1 MDEVG
6 AEVSQKIRSAIKAKL
21 MELGAYVDEE
31 LPDYIMVM
39 VANRRSRE
47 QMEDD
52 LQLFLGSNT
61 EEFTGWLH
69 QVLQKLQEV
78 TVASLER
85 KRKAS
90 TGDSEGENIKKEKR
104 RKSSERKKIRRGSE
118 QTRGKDA
125 KDDSENANQHSGKHT
140 ELEKLT
146 KSHLDQSVSGDDVN
160 SKITDEYIGKTEVR
174 IGGEQSDKII
184 SLSHNLDTT
193 KTADTQVSSGPE
205 LSQIVRKDSGKL
217 LGDQGNFKS
226 SQKSDET
233 YSGKSGC
240 RKIILGGKTNASG
253 KILCSSMEESC
264 NVHKSL
270 ILNPIKKGT
279 GSGSETDITLHED
292 VRSSEEMTAAAA
304 VHLQPV
310 SRPKIILM
318 QSDDDDDEDFIN
330 IKADAEAEE
339 LLDAELPK
347 ETPQET
353 NHGSVK
359 VNTAALCSKND
370 GVLTSSAKDEQNV
383 SSAQWFPLS
392 DRFGAKVTSG
402 SVLDRLGV
410 KKVTHESN
418 SPLLRFT
425 DRLSDKINDPVSDRL
440 GGKKMRCDDTT
451 DSDQSANRSIPVM
464 SQPEQHSVSVAQV
477 TPTAVKTLSRMV
489 NVDTETEQFEPKTIQ
504 RPLNEEETA
513 GKDQMPRKRLLLSRV
528 VAMHREAEEE
538 EEYDPAN
545 PAVGSV
551 ASVVRVK
558 PRPKVPA
565 ALQANKNLILKAMAE
580 AQKSVA
586 NAPKRVEP
594 HERLDGFYTRKFRD
608 NKGSN
613 KIAITLPNRRMQ
625 PHKLSP
631 VTEKPSDVERIVIP
645 VKLEASRSISSV
657 NLQQKI
663 VIQVSSDKPAA
674 QDTVSSSNVMN
685 FNVPEENATENISS
699 DYEKGSKKLMEVA
712 AIVGTEREE
721 TNEGQRAVAYE
732 SESPWSK
739 DETELVSLREVSRTG
754 SPQFVVTLDGL
765 DPSVFEVHSRKKQQ
779 SYSVTVNSPNMDSES
794 STVEYQERKVNRSEE
809 VQRQKR
815 AASPILYQKSE
826 GSDAAGSVT
835 DTLKQKIN
843 ERCKYWPACR
853 SGDKCI
859 YLHPT
864 VPCKSFPNC
873 KFGDKCLYIHP
884 NCKFD
889 ASCTRRDCPFTHASP
904 RNMSSATSAVT
915 RATASAGRAT
925 QQVCRFFP
933 KCSNMNCRFLH
944 PKPCRFGRY
953 CSRKAECTFLH
964 EDIPPADKLKWF
976 CPFRL

>member
-1 MDEVG
+1 MDEIG

-78 TVASLER
+78 TVANLER

-104 RKSSERKKIRRGSE
+104 RKSSERKKVRRASE

-125 KDDSENANQHSGKHT
+125 KGDSENVNQHSGKHM
-140 ELEKLT
+140 ELEKLA
-146 KSHLDQSVSGDDVN
+146 KSCLDQSVSSDELNGTVTN
-160 SKITDEYIGKTEVR
+160 EYIGKAEVR
-174 IGGEQSDKII
+174 TGREHNDKII
-184 SLSHNLDTT
+184 SLSHNLGST
-193 KTADTQVSSGPE
+193 KAVDTQINSDSE
-205 LSQIVRKDSGKL
+205 LSHSVRKDSSKL
-217 LGDQGNFKS
+217 HGDQGNIKS
-226 SQKSDET
+226 TQKSDET
-233 YSGKSGC
+233 HSGISGC
-240 RKIILGGKTNASG
+240 KKIILGGKNSASG
-253 KILCSSMEESC
+253 KILYSSVEESC
-264 NVHKSL
+264 NVRGSL
-270 ILNPIKKGT
+270 LLNPIKKGT
-279 GSGSETDITLHED
+279 DSGSETDVTRHDD
-292 VRSSEEMTAAAA
+292 VKSGEETAAASIL
-304 VHLQPV
+304 LQPV
-310 SRPKIILM
+310 SKPKIILM

-353 NHGSVK
+353 SHGIVK
-359 VNTAALCSKND
+359 TSTAALCSKDD
-370 GVLTSSAKDEQNV
+370 GVVSSSAKDEQNI
-383 SSAQWFPLS
+383 SSAQWFQLS
-392 DRFGAKVTSG
+392 DRLGAKVTSG

-410 KKVTHESN
+410 KKITNESN
-418 SPLLRFT
+418 SPLLRIT
-425 DRLSDKINDPVSDRL
+425 DRLSDKIIAPVSDRL
-440 GGKKMRCDDTT
+440 GGKKMKCDDVK
-451 DSDQSANRSIPVM
+451 DSNQSASRRSISVL

-477 TPTAVKTLSRMV
+477 TPTTVRTVSRMM
-489 NVDTETEQFEPKTIQ
+489 NVDTETEQFVPKMMQ
-504 RPLNEEETA
+504 RPLDEEETA
-513 GKDQMPRKRLLLSRV
+513 GKDQIPRKRLLLSRV
-528 VAMHREAEEE
+528 VAMHREAEEEE

-586 NAPKRVEP
+586 SAPKRVEP
-594 HERLDGFYTRKFRD
+594 YERLDGLYTRKFRD
-608 NKGSN
+608 KGSN
-613 KIAITLPNRRMQ
+613 KIAVTLPNRRMQ
-625 PHKLSP
+625 PHKVSP
-631 VTEKPSDVERIVIP
+631 VTEKQSDVERIVIP
-645 VKLEASRSISSV
+645 VKLDASRSISSV

-663 VIQVSSDKPAA
+663 VIQVSSDKPAS
-674 QDTVSSSNVMN
+674 QDTVSPPRVTSC
-685 FNVPEENATENISS
+685 NVPEENVTENISS
-699 DYEKGSKKLMEVA
+699 DYEEGNKNLMEVA
-712 AIVGTEREE
+712 AIVGREREE
-721 TNEGQRAVAYE
+721 MSECQRANVYE
-732 SESPWSK
+732 SESSP
-739 DETELVSLREVSRTG
+739 TELVSFPEVSRME

-765 DPSVFEVHSRKKQQ
+765 DPSVFEVHSRKKQRT
-779 SYSVTVNSPNMDSES
+779 YSVTMNSPNMDSES
-794 STVEYQERKVNRSEE
+794 SLVEHKEKDINGSEG

-815 AASPILYQKSE
+815 AASPILFQKAE
-826 GSDAAGSVT
+826 DSDAAGSVT

-843 ERCKYWPACR
+843 ERCKFWPACR

-864 VPCKSFPNC
+864 IPCKSFPNC

-904 RNMSSATSAVT
+904 RNMSSATAAAARAPSSA
-915 RATASAGRAT
+915 RRAT

-933 KCSNMNCRFLH
+933 KCSNVNCRFLH
-944 PKPCRFGRY
+944 PKPCRYGRY
-953 CSRKAECTFLH
+953 CSKKTECTFLH
-964 EDIPPADKLKWF
+964 EDIPPADKLKWY